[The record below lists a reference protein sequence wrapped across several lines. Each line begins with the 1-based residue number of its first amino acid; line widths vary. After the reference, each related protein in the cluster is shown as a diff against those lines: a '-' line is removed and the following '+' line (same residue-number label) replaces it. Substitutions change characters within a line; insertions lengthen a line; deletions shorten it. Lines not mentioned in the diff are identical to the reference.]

1 MKLQLLKLIVD
12 MNDSSL
18 YSLMQNEDRE
28 WLSGIL
34 ESNCVTWL
42 MDQSNN
48 SVSKN
53 RKAIIKARIQRINYL
68 AYHE

>member
-1 MKLQLLKLIVD
+1 
-12 MNDSSL
+12 
-18 YSLMQNEDRE
+18 MQNEDQE